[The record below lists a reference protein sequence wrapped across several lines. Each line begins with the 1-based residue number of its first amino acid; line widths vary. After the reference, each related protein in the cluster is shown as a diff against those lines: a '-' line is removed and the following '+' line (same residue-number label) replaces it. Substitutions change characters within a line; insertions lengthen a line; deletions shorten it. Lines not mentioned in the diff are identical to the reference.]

1 MPKNPTV
8 AANNVF
14 CIARKEAASFNDTLN
29 SREGAA
35 ELLGIDRTRLARI
48 ELGSLNPYPE
58 EVLLMSDAYN
68 APELNN
74 HYCTQLCPL
83 GRKTVQPAQLLQLDR
98 LTIKIIAA
106 LGEAEYIPETIV
118 KIVQDGIISED
129 EKPQEEAQQ
138 RAGAARENH
147 NRRADFEKVPVRKNL
162 LLTCY
167 AFRKTAALLFTIAA
181 ITIAGQALN
190 EQASGIDIQH
200 QEQTPSA
207 TPATV
212 TNQTAYIA
220 RETAARSM
228 TSSRPVPTAEATP
241 TQEPTPE
248 PNPTVRIYDIPLS
261 EELQAFTFNLCEEYG
276 VDYEMVLAIMDKES
290 DYTASAISKSSDY
303 GIMQINK
310 INHKWLTEE
319 LEVTDFLDPEQN
331 IRCGIYMLA
340 DLMKK
345 YDDPHRVL
353 MAYNMGERGARE
365 YVAKGN
371 TSSAYSRYI
380 MQLRDKLLQEGGK
393 E

>member
-261 EELQAFTFNLCEEYG
+261 EELQVFTFNLCEEYG
-276 VDYEMVLAIMDKES
+276 ADYEMVLAIMDKES

-365 YVAKGN
+365 YVAKGH

>member
-167 AFRKTAALLFTIAA
+167 AFRMTAALLFTIAA

-261 EELQAFTFNLCEEYG
+261 EELQVFTFNLCEEYG
-276 VDYEMVLAIMDKES
+276 ADYEMVLAIMDKES
-290 DYTASAISKSSDY
+290 DYTASAISKCSDY

-319 LEVTDFLDPEQN
+319 LEVTDFLDPELKHQM
-331 IRCGIYMLA
+331 R
-340 DLMKK
+340 DLC
-345 YDDPHRVL
+345 
-353 MAYNMGERGARE
+353 
-365 YVAKGN
+365 
-371 TSSAYSRYI
+371 SRI
-380 MQLRDKLLQEGGK
+380 
-393 E
+393 

>member
-129 EKPQEEAQQ
+129 EKPQVWGTYKVGPYRPFYVTIPKLRLVMALQFRDRVVQHAIYRCMNPFYDRMFIEDSYHIKTTD
-138 RAGAARENH
+138 GG
-147 NRRADFEKVPVRKNL
+147 DFI
-162 LLTCY
+162 
-167 AFRKTAALLFTIAA
+167 AFVSLPSK
-181 ITIAGQALN
+181 Q
-190 EQASGIDIQH
+190 IDTDYVSVLQP
-200 QEQTPSA
+200 QDLSA
-207 TPATV
+207 CG
-212 TNQTAYIA
+212 
-220 RETAARSM
+220 SM
-228 TSSRPVPTAEATP
+228 TRYSDKYPVYSWSVDTKYCSRKGRWK
-241 TQEPTPE
+241 
-248 PNPTVRIYDIPLS
+248 NN
-261 EELQAFTFNLCEEYG
+261 FTS
-276 VDYEMVLAIMDKES
+276 DYEYLYEFITGEISENSANADKFKRLRERKYLTDDNKVNIMVVNGKAETSL
-290 DYTASAISKSSDY
+290 
-303 GIMQINK
+303 
-310 INHKWLTEE
+310 
-319 LEVTDFLDPEQN
+319 
-331 IRCGIYMLA
+331 
-340 DLMKK
+340 KK
-345 YDDPHRVL
+345 YRHLTMPLKRNSPVTHL
-353 MAYNMGERGARE
+353 
-365 YVAKGN
+365 
-371 TSSAYSRYI
+371 
-380 MQLRDKLLQEGGK
+380 KLPR
-393 E
+393 